1 MLANVFKSI
10 IQNIQ
15 VLFIMSMLAAVFV
28 LVFNVL
34 SLSTYV
40 PVIYED
46 ELPEESCSNI
56 LECVLTVY
64 TSGAIGDDM

>member
-1 MLANVFKSI
+1 MLANVFKAI
-10 IQNIQ
+10 IQKIQ
-15 VLFIMSMLAAVFV
+15 VLFIMSVLAAVFV

-46 ELPEESCSNI
+46 
-56 LECVLTVY
+56 
-64 TSGAIGDDM
+64 